1 MEEKEKGLSIEINP
15 EVAGGNYSN
24 LAVISHSPTEFIIDF
39 AQMMPGIPKAKVC
52 SRIIMHPEHAKRLLA
67 ALKDNV
73 DKYESQFGTINFTQN
88 KQNSTI
94 NLNDFIGGNNG
105 SKS

>member
-1 MEEKEKGLSIEINP
+1 MEEKGLSIELTP
-15 EVAGGNYSN
+15 DVAGGKYSN
-24 LAVISHSPTEFIIDF
+24 LAIISHSPTEFILDF
-39 AQMMPGIPKAKVC
+39 AQMLPGNQKAKVC

-67 ALKDNV
+67 ALKDNI
-73 DKYESQFGTINFTQN
+73 DKYESQFGSIDFTQN
-88 KQNSTI
+88 KQNGTI